1 MNQSGDIRIRR
12 LLIITSWA
20 SLITGILTGIIA
32 SEGSLVGLAA
42 ALVAAIWV
50 TAVSM
55 IPLQVVSRPL
65 VIDAVGMGGSLL
77 VVTSMTLSGGT
88 LSPYLILSFLPTMM
102 ASLWSG
108 LRAGLATAGLTA
120 ALLLAVSLSQQ
131 TSMTQSIAIGSIHL
145 VVATTVA
152 QVRRVLHDTQVRA
165 TSLEASA
172 AETNRRLEDLETA
185 NRLLARLAELT
196 ASSESSPIELGQTA
210 LNTLADLFPESSFT
224 VAIDGANGPIVVART
239 GSSGRQM
246 TEQRIDLE
254 VGGRTVGYVRIAS
267 PQPLGHDELDRAS
280 VALEPLALAFS
291 NVLLLQDLTTS
302 AVKQE
307 RKRLA
312 RELHDEIGPSLSS
325 LGLSLDV
332 AMLQGYEQ
340 RELNEHLQRLRNQV
354 SMMVDEVRT
363 TVSDLRAPRAGSLRS
378 FLGDLSIRLDRPF
391 SFEELDERRPIR
403 PSLSEPIYAICAEA
417 IRNAVLHGEATTI
430 AVKGWVN
437 FDRGQISI
445 VDNGTGFD
453 PRSLPPGHFGVVG
466 MQERARDA
474 GLQFDIQSGFG
485 GTRVRVGWG
494 TE

>member
-1 MNQSGDIRIRR
+1 MEPVGDARIRR
-12 LLIITSWA
+12 LLVATSWLGLVIGTL
-20 SLITGILTGIIA
+20 SGIIGA
-32 SEGSLVGLAA
+32 DNLLTGLAA
-42 ALVAAIWV
+42 ALIAAIWV

-88 LSPYLILSFLPTMM
+88 TSPYLILSFLPTMM
-102 ASLWSG
+102 AAVWSG

-120 ALLLAVSLSQQ
+120 SLLLAVSLSQQ
-131 TSMTQSIAIGSIHL
+131 TSATQSIAIGSIHL

-152 QVRRVLHDTQVRA
+152 QVRRLMHDAEMRA

-172 AETNRRLEDLETA
+172 VETNRRLEDLETA

-210 LNTLADLFPESSFT
+210 LNTLAELFPESSFT
-224 VAIDGANGPIVVART
+224 VAIDGANGPIVVARA
-239 GSSGRQM
+239 GLSGGQM
-246 TEQRIDLE
+246 TEQKIDLE
-254 VGGRTVGYVRIAS
+254 VGGRSVGYVRIAS
-267 PQPLGHDELDRAS
+267 PEPLLPEELGRATT
-280 VALEPLALAFS
+280 ALEPLALAFS

-302 AVKQE
+302 AVKNE

-340 RELNEHLQRLRNQV
+340 RELNDHLQRLRNQV
-354 SMMVDEVRT
+354 STMVEEVRT
-363 TVSDLRAPRAGSLRS
+363 TVSDLRAHRAGSLHT
-378 FLGDLSIRLDRPF
+378 FLGELSTRLAHPITFD
-391 SFEELDERRPIR
+391 ELDERRPIR
-403 PSLSEPIYAICAEA
+403 PSLAEAVYGICAEA
-417 IRNAVLHGEATTI
+417 LRNAVLHSEATTI
-430 AVKGWVN
+430 AVRGWVN
-437 FDRGQISI
+437 FDRGQIAI
-445 VDNGTGFD
+445 VDNGKGFD
-453 PRSLPPGHFGVVG
+453 TRSLPAGHFGVVG
-466 MQERARDA
+466 MQERAKEA
-474 GLQFDIQSGFG
+474 GLQFDIQSGAG
-485 GTRVRVGWG
+485 GTRVRIGWG